1 MNLPITGSDGAEI
14 DAALTVEQLQI
25 TYRCGEVLGR
35 RSLFIAL
42 QIGPEIGSAVLPF
55 CEGAEGSTVFLPFQA
70 NQLFLVEWQES
81 RARVFQRRWEN
92 WKWSEREASP
102 NDVNAT
108 IDASSCTLGLPRASF
123 GAQEKICAA
132 LFAKDFSHGKTWG
145 WFFGCSDLLVEA
157 GEGDRYIPH
166 YLEFDLA
173 TGAVA
178 RRGRLGS
185 ERGRL
190 RIYQLFVRLFSNIN
204 ETRRPNGTL
213 AQNGVGKF
221 NDINDAALR
230 AIQQLGFS
238 HIWLTGVLQ
247 QASATDH
254 SGAGQPAAD
263 ADLLK
268 GLAGSPYA
276 IEDYFDVS
284 ADYAVDPAQRLAE
297 FTALLDRIHAHGM
310 KALIDFVP
318 NHVARSYHSDIHPE
332 INFGAADDRAL
343 FFHPGN
349 NFFHLQP
356 NDEGPPLRLPTWRD
370 GVALSPTCQLAGMDC
385 DGFFRGEL
393 EHGRVTGNNVV
404 SWRPGL
410 NDWYETVKLN
420 YGFDFI
426 DPEKNVRE
434 YPNARS
440 PEKPVPNT
448 WEKMDRV
455 IGYWQSLGVDGFRC
469 DMAHMEPP
477 EFWKWLIARARARAA
492 GHPERSAAQRN
503 EVEGSRGV
511 AVRSPRKSFS
521 ETRRDPSTPRRSA
534 QDAGGTEAVVF
545 IAEAYDNDPA
555 KLPGSDPVIAR
566 LAQERGNV
574 MFDLLD
580 AGFDGVYDDPTYRA
594 LQAIYEGGNWANDL
608 DSLLREPFIF
618 ENSLRYAENHDEV
631 RLAAPRAWG
640 GLGMEVGRAV
650 SAILFGLSRGP
661 VMLYT
666 GQEVGEPA
674 AGAEGFGEDDA
685 RTTIFDYWSMPEL
698 VRWVNGHQY
707 DGGKLS
713 AEQRSLRAFYGR
725 LVRLSDEPAFRSGML
740 FPLNPAN
747 RENPHF
753 GRLDEESVSGHWCYA
768 FLRCDPET
776 KQTFIVLANLHPTET
791 LRNLRVLVPLEASR
805 FLDLSNPARKL
816 SFNDRLAITPFTCE
830 MTARGLARSGLEVSQ
845 VPPLTARYLE
855 LLA

>member
-1 MNLPITGSDGAEI
+1 MTGSDGATI
-14 DAALTVEQLQI
+14 DFSSGADHLRIQ
-25 TYRCGEVLGR
+25 YRCGDVLGE

-42 QIGPEIGSAVLPF
+42 RIGPEIGSAVLPF
-55 CEGAEGSTVFLPFQA
+55 CEAAEGSTVFLPFQA
-70 NQLFLVEWQES
+70 NQLFLIEWQEH

-92 WKWSEREASP
+92 WKWSEREAAP
-102 NDVNAT
+102 NEVNAT
-108 IDASSCTLGLPRASF
+108 IEAGSCTLRLPRALF
-123 GAQEKICAA
+123 GAQERICAA

-145 WFFGCSDLLVEA
+145 WFFGCSDPLVEA
-157 GEGDRYIPH
+157 GEGDKYISH
-166 YLEFDLA
+166 YLELDLA
-173 TGAVA
+173 TGALA
-178 RRGRLGS
+178 RCGRLGI

-190 RIYQLFVRLFSNIN
+190 RIYQLFVRLFGNIN

-221 NDINDAALR
+221 NDINDAALQ
-230 AIQQLGFS
+230 AIRRLGFS

-247 QASATDH
+247 QASATDY
-254 SGAGQPAAD
+254 SAVGQPAAD

-284 ADYAVDPAQRLAE
+284 ADYAVDLAQRLAE
-297 FTALLDRIHAHGM
+297 FRALLDRIHGHEM

-318 NHVARSYHSDIHPE
+318 NHVARCYHSDIQPE
-332 INFGAADDRAL
+332 IDFGTTDDRAF

-370 GVALSPTCQLAGMDC
+370 GVALSPTCRLSGMDC
-385 DGFFRGEL
+385 DGLFGGEL

-404 SWRPGL
+404 SWKPSL

-420 YGFDFI
+420 YGFDFT
-426 DPEKNVRE
+426 DPQKNVRE
-434 YPNARS
+434 YPSARS
-440 PEKPVPNT
+440 PGKSVPNT

-455 IGYWQSLGVDGFRC
+455 IAYWQSLGVDGFRC

-477 EFWKWLIARARARAA
+477 EFWKWLIARARERVAEAR
-492 GHPERSAAQRN
+492 HPECREAKRN
-503 EVEGSRGV
+503 EAGGSGGA
-511 AVRSPRKSFS
+511 AVKSLRETGT
-521 ETRRDPSTPRRSA
+521 ETRRDPSTPLRSA
-534 QDAGGTEAVVF
+534 PDDGGVGSVVF

-555 KLPGSDPVIAR
+555 KVPGSDPVIAR
-566 LAQERGNV
+566 LAHERGNV
-574 MFDLLD
+574 MFDMLD

-594 LQAIYEGGNWANDL
+594 LKAIYEGGKWANDI

-631 RLAAPRAWG
+631 RLASPNEWS
-640 GLGMEVGRAV
+640 GLGMEVGRVV

-661 VMLYT
+661 VMLYN

-674 AGAEGFGEDDA
+674 AGAEGFGGDDA

-698 VRWVNGHQY
+698 VRWVHDHKY
-707 DGGKLS
+707 DGGQLS
-713 AEQRSLRAFYGR
+713 AEQKALRAFYGQ
-725 LVRLSDEPAFRSGML
+725 LVRLSDEPAFRSGTL
-740 FPLNPAN
+740 FSLNAVN

-753 GRLDEESVSGHWCYA
+753 GRLDDESVSGHWCYA
-768 FLRCDPET
+768 FLRCDPAT
-776 KQTFIVLANLHPTET
+776 KQAFLVLANLHPTET
-791 LRNLRVLVPLEASR
+791 LRGLRVIVPAEALR
-805 FLDLSNPARKL
+805 FLDVSDPAKKL
-816 SFNDRLAITPFTCE
+816 CLIDRLAFATFTCE
-830 MTARGLARSGLEVSQ
+830 TTVEGLATSGLEVSQ

-855 LLA
+855 LSA